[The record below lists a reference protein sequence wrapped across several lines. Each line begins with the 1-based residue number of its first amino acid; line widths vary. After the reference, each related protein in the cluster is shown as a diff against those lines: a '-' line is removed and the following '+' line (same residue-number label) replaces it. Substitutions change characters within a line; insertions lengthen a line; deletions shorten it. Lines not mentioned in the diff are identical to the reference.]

1 MNDRLAAAL
10 HRFGNAARP
19 AGRRA
24 KRLWRTTKV
33 GWFRLRRS
41 PATRRVMVVAAILFV
56 GTAAAAGGLALV
68 GGTKADI
75 GPFDTTVA
83 LHPDL
88 TGETVVQIPPLGDV
102 VFDSHD
108 GPLGV
113 NLKLDSV
120 DPVEAQAIINTPGGV
135 TSASESLASDVTDAV
150 VRVVVEALAIVTLC
164 GLLVG
169 ALAFRTMRR
178 ALLTGLTALSVTA
191 ALMGY
196 AASTLRAESISQP
209 RYEGLLAYAPSV
221 VGNAEEI
228 AVNYEEYVANLQ
240 KFVTNISEFYSLAM
254 DMPQLGI
261 QDDSIR
267 VLHVSDIHLNPSA
280 WHLMESVV
288 QQFDIDAVADTGD
301 MNDWG
306 SEQEAEIFSQGVEQI
321 EVPYVFV
328 KGNHDSATTVAAL
341 AAYEHVI
348 ILDGEVQE
356 VAGLNFAGV
365 PDPRFTPDKGSE
377 PSSEYTKQ
385 MLTESGERLARAIEN
400 AGGADLA
407 MVHEPPMAEPLA
419 GVVPLVLSGHTH
431 KRSVKDL
438 GEGTTLMVEGSTGA
452 AGLRHFET
460 EDPMK
465 MEMDVLYFDPVT
477 KALTAY
483 DSISVGSGSETD
495 VTLDRTVIP
504 AEERVGE
511 GETPISTEE
520 TATQDVPNGTEETTT
535 QDVPN
540 VAEETTTQD
549 VPNVAEETATQPD

>member
-10 HRFGNAARP
+10 HRLQDAARFG
-19 AGRRA
+19 ARGA
-24 KRLWRTTKV
+24 KS
-33 GWFRLRRS
+33 LRRRS
-41 PATRRVMVVAAILFV
+41 KAAWSRIRHSHKARRVAVVAAILFV
-56 GTAAAAGGLALV
+56 GIAAAAGGLALV

-88 TGETVVQIPPLGDV
+88 SGETVVTIPPLGDV
-102 VFDSHD
+102 IFDSHD
-108 GPLGV
+108 GPVGLD
-113 NLKLDSV
+113 LKLDSV
-120 DPVEAQAIINTPGGV
+120 DPVAAQAIINTPGGV
-135 TSASESLASDVTDAV
+135 TVASEGLASDVTDAV
-150 VRVVVEALAIVTLC
+150 IRVVVEALAIVTMC

-178 ALLTGLTALSVTA
+178 TLLTGLTSLAVTA

-221 VGNAEEI
+221 VGNAEDI
-228 AVNYEEYVANLQ
+228 AQNYDEYVANLQ
-240 KFVTNISEFYSLAM
+240 KFVTNISEFYALAM

-261 QDDSIR
+261 EDDSIR

-288 QQFDIDAVADTGD
+288 DQFDIDAVADTGD

-306 SEQEAEIFSQGVEQI
+306 SEQEAEIFSQGVEQVN
-321 EVPYVFV
+321 VPYVFV
-328 KGNHDSATTVAAL
+328 KGNHDSVTTVAAL
-341 AAYEHVI
+341 SSYDNVI
-348 ILDGEVQE
+348 VLDGEVQE
-356 VAGLNFAGV
+356 IAGLRFGGV
-365 PDPRFTPDKGSE
+365 ADPRFTPDKGSQ
-377 PSSEYTKQ
+377 PSSDYAQQ
-385 MLTESGERLARAIEN
+385 MLTESGERLAAAIED

-407 MVHEPPMAEPLA
+407 MVHEPPMADPLT
-419 GVVPLVLSGHTH
+419 GIVPLVLAGHTH
-431 KRSVKDL
+431 ERDVRDL
-438 GEGTTLMVEGSTGA
+438 GDGTSLMIEGSTGA
-452 AGLRHFET
+452 AGLRNFQS

-483 DSISVGSGSETD
+483 DSISVGSGNETD

-504 AEERVGE
+504 TEDQVNEADIQSGAESSV
-511 GETPISTEE
+511 PQ
-520 TATQDVPNGTEETTT
+520 QD
-535 QDVPN
+535 
-540 VAEETTTQD
+540 
-549 VPNVAEETATQPD
+549 

>member
-10 HRFGNAARP
+10 HRIENAARS

-24 KRLWRTTKV
+24 KRLWGRSSS
-33 GWFRLRRS
+33 GWARLKRS
-41 PATRRVMVVAAILFV
+41 PRARRTAVIIAILFM
-56 GTAAAAGGLALV
+56 GTGAAAGGLALV

-75 GPFDTTVA
+75 GPFDTTVS

-88 TGETVVQIPPLGDV
+88 AGETVVQIPPLGDV
-102 VFDSHD
+102 AFDSHD
-108 GPLGV
+108 GPLAV

-120 DPVEAQAIINTPGGV
+120 DPIEAQAIINTPGGV
-135 TSASESLASDVTDAV
+135 TTASKNLASDVTDAI

-178 ALLTGLTALSVTA
+178 ALLTGITSLAVTA
-191 ALMGY
+191 SLMGF

-221 VGNAEEI
+221 VGNAEDI

-240 KFVTNISEFYSLAM
+240 KFVTNISEFYALAM

-288 QQFDIDAVADTGD
+288 EQFDIDAVADTGD

-321 EVPYVFV
+321 NCPYVFV

-341 AAYEHVI
+341 AAYDNVI
-348 ILDGEVQE
+348 VLDGEVQE
-356 VAGLNFAGV
+356 VAGLEFAGV
-365 PDPRFTPDKGSE
+365 PDPRFTPDKGAQ
-377 PSSEYTKQ
+377 PSSEYAQ
-385 MLTESGERLARAIEN
+385 MMLAESGERLAQAIQE
-400 AGGADLA
+400 AGGR
-407 MVHEPPMAEPLA
+407 
-419 GVVPLVLSGHTH
+419 TW
-431 KRSVKDL
+431 RW
-438 GEGTTLMVEGSTGA
+438 STS
-452 AGLRHFET
+452 R
-460 EDPMK
+460 
-465 MEMDVLYFDPVT
+465 
-477 KALTAY
+477 
-483 DSISVGSGSETD
+483 
-495 VTLDRTVIP
+495 RC
-504 AEERVGE
+504 RCR
-511 GETPISTEE
+511 
-520 TATQDVPNGTEETTT
+520 
-535 QDVPN
+535 
-540 VAEETTTQD
+540 
-549 VPNVAEETATQPD
+549 

>member
-1 MNDRLAAAL
+1 MNDRFAAAL
-10 HRFGNAARP
+10 HRIVDAARSG
-19 AGRRA
+19 GRRA
-24 KRLWRTTKV
+24 KSLWRRPKA
-33 GWFRLRRS
+33 GWSRLRRS
-41 PATRRVMVVAAILFV
+41 HRVRQVAVVAAILFV

-75 GPFDTTVA
+75 GPFDTTVS
-83 LHPDL
+83 LHPDVS
-88 TGETVVQIPPLGDV
+88 GETVVTIPPLGDV
-102 VFDSHD
+102 IFDSHD
-108 GPLGV
+108 GPVGL

-135 TSASESLASDVTDAV
+135 TSASQSLASDVTDAV

-169 ALAFRTMRR
+169 ALAFRNMRR
-178 ALLTGLTALSVTA
+178 ALLTGVTSLAVTA
-191 ALMGY
+191 SLMGY
-196 AASTLRAESISQP
+196 AATTLRAESISQP

-221 VGNAEEI
+221 VGNAEDI

-240 KFVTNISEFYSLAM
+240 KFVTNISEFYALAM

-288 QQFDIDAVADTGD
+288 EQFDIDAVADTGD

-306 SEQEAEIFSQGVEQI
+306 SEQEAEIFSQGVEQVN
-321 EVPYVFV
+321 VPYVFV
-328 KGNHDSATTVAAL
+328 KGNHDSVTTVAAL
-341 AAYEHVI
+341 ASYDNVI
-348 ILDGEVQE
+348 VLDGEVRE
-356 VAGLNFAGV
+356 VAGLSFAGIG
-365 PDPRFTPDKGSE
+365 DPRFTPDKGNQ
-377 PSSEYTKQ
+377 PSSEYAQQ
-385 MLTESGERLARAIEN
+385 MLTESGERLQQAIAD

-407 MVHEPPMAEPLA
+407 MVHEPPMADPLT
-419 GVVPLVLSGHTH
+419 GEVPLVLAGHTH
-431 KRSVKDL
+431 ERRVEDL

-452 AGLRHFET
+452 AGLRNFQS

-465 MEMDVLYFDPVT
+465 MEMDVLYFDPAT

-483 DSISVGSGSETD
+483 DSISVGAVGETD

-504 AEERVGE
+504 TEDQVNE
-511 GETPISTEE
+511 GDIQS
-520 TATQDVPNGTEETTT
+520 GTESVPPQ
-535 QDVPN
+535 QD
-540 VAEETTTQD
+540 
-549 VPNVAEETATQPD
+549 

>member
-10 HRFGNAARP
+10 HRARDAARSARRGSASLWRRARTGWSRMRTSP
-19 AGRRA
+19 RGRR
-24 KRLWRTTKV
+24 V
-33 GWFRLRRS
+33 GL
-41 PATRRVMVVAAILFV
+41 VAMILFV
-56 GTAAAAGGLALV
+56 GTASAAGGLALV

-88 TGETVVQIPPLGDV
+88 HGETVVTIPPLGQV
-102 VFDSHD
+102 AFDSHD
-108 GPLGV
+108 GPVGL

-120 DPVEAQAIINTPGGV
+120 DPVAAQAIINTPGGV
-135 TSASESLASDVTDAV
+135 SAASEDLASDVTDAV

-169 ALAFRTMRR
+169 ALAFRTVRR
-178 ALLTGLTALSVTA
+178 TMLTGVTSLAVTA

-221 VGNAEEI
+221 VGNAEDI

-240 KFVTNISEFYSLAM
+240 KFVTNISEFYAVATN
-254 DMPQLGI
+254 MPQLGI
-261 QDDSIR
+261 DDDSIR

-288 QQFDIDAVADTGD
+288 GQFDIDAVADTGD
-301 MNDWG
+301 LNDWG

-341 AAYEHVI
+341 AAYDNVVV
-348 ILDGEVQE
+348 LDGEVQE
-356 VAGLNFAGV
+356 IAGLDFAGV
-365 PDPRFTPDKGSE
+365 SDPRFTPDKGSQ
-377 PSSEYTKQ
+377 PSSEYAQQ
-385 MLTESGERLARAIEN
+385 MLTYSGERLASAIED
-400 AGGADLA
+400 AGGADVA
-407 MVHEPPMAEPLA
+407 MVHEPPMADPLT
-419 GVVPLVLSGHTH
+419 GKVPLVLAGHTH
-431 KRSVKDL
+431 ERAVHDL

-452 AGLRHFET
+452 AGLRNFQSD
-460 EDPMK
+460 DPMK

-483 DSISVGSGSETD
+483 DSISVGAVGETD
-495 VTLDRTVIP
+495 VTLNRTVIP
-504 AEERVGE
+504 GE
-511 GETPISTEE
+511 DQVTMEDLRTG
-520 TATQDVPNGTEETTT
+520 AETTPLPGAEST
-535 QDVPN
+535 PSQD
-540 VAEETTTQD
+540 
-549 VPNVAEETATQPD
+549 

>member
-1 MNDRLAAAL
+1 MNHRLAAAL
-10 HRFGNAARP
+10 HRIEDAART

-24 KRLWRTTKV
+24 TSLRRRSRA
-33 GWFRLRRS
+33 GWSRLRRS
-41 PATRRVMVVAAILFV
+41 QRVRRVAVVAAILLI

-75 GPFDTTVA
+75 GPFDTTMS

-88 TGETVVQIPPLGDV
+88 SGETVVTIPPLGDV
-102 VFDSHD
+102 IFDSHD
-108 GPLGV
+108 GPIGL

-135 TSASESLASDVTDAV
+135 TSASESLATDVTDAV

-169 ALAFRTMRR
+169 ALAFRKMRR
-178 ALLTGLTALSVTA
+178 ALLTGVTSLAVTA

-196 AASTLRAESISQP
+196 AATTLRAESISQP

-221 VGNAEEI
+221 VGNAEDI

-240 KFVTNISEFYSLAM
+240 KFVTNISEFYALAM

-261 QDDSIR
+261 QDDSIK
-267 VLHVSDIHLNPSA
+267 VLHVSDVHLNPSA

-288 QQFDIDAVADTGD
+288 EQFDIDAVADTGD

-306 SEQEAEIFSQGVEQI
+306 SEQEAEIFSRGVEQI
-321 EVPYVFV
+321 NCPYVFV

-341 AAYEHVI
+341 AAYDNVQV
-348 ILDGEVQE
+348 LDGEVQE
-356 VAGLNFAGV
+356 VAGLRFAGV
-365 PDPRFTPDKGSE
+365 ADPRFTPDKGAQ
-377 PSSEYTKQ
+377 PSSEYAQQ
-385 MLTESGERLARAIEN
+385 MLTESGERLEEAITA

-407 MVHEPPMAEPLA
+407 MVHEPPMAVPLTGA
-419 GVVPLVLSGHTH
+419 VPLVLAGHTH
-431 KRSVKDL
+431 ARAVQDL

-452 AGLRHFET
+452 AGLRNFES

-465 MEMDVLYFDPVT
+465 MEMDVLYFDPLT

-483 DSISVGSGSETD
+483 DSISVGSGAETD

-504 AEERVGE
+504 TEDQVDE
-511 GETPISTEE
+511 GDIQS
-520 TATQDVPNGTEETTT
+520 GTESTAPQ
-535 QDVPN
+535 QD
-540 VAEETTTQD
+540 
-549 VPNVAEETATQPD
+549 

>member
-10 HRFGNAARP
+10 HRIQNAVRP

-24 KRLWRTTKV
+24 KRLWRRSKA
-33 GWFRLRRS
+33 GWSRLRHS
-41 PATRRVMVVAAILFV
+41 PRARRVGVVAAILFV

-83 LHPDL
+83 LHPNL

-108 GPLGV
+108 GPVGV

-178 ALLTGLTALSVTA
+178 ALLTGVTSLAVTA
-191 ALMGY
+191 SLMGY
-196 AASTLRAESISQP
+196 AAATLRAESISQP

-221 VGNAEEI
+221 VGNAEDI
-228 AVNYEEYVANLQ
+228 AQNYEEYVANLQ
-240 KFVTNISEFYSLAM
+240 KFVTNISEFYALAM

-267 VLHVSDIHLNPSA
+267 VLHVSDIHLNPAA

-288 QQFDIDAVADTGD
+288 EQFDIDAVADTGD

-341 AAYEHVI
+341 AAYDNVI
-348 ILDGEVQE
+348 VLDGEVQE
-356 VAGLNFAGV
+356 IVGLKFAGV
-365 PDPRFTPDKGSE
+365 PDPRFTPDKGAQ
-377 PSSEYTKQ
+377 PSSEYAQQ
-385 MLTESGERLARAIEN
+385 MLAESGERLAQAIRD

-407 MVHEPPMAEPLA
+407 MVHEPPMSVPLT
-419 GVVPLVLSGHTH
+419 GVVPLVLAGHTH
-431 KRSVKDL
+431 ERAVQDL
-438 GEGTTLMVEGSTGA
+438 GGGTTLMVEGSTGA
-452 AGLRHFET
+452 AGLRNFESD
-460 EDPMK
+460 DPMK

-483 DSISVGSGSETD
+483 DSISVGSGTETD

-504 AEERVGE
+504 SEDQVNE
-511 GETPISTEE
+511 GDIQSGATESP
-520 TATQDVPNGTEETTT
+520 AAQQD
-535 QDVPN
+535 
-540 VAEETTTQD
+540 
-549 VPNVAEETATQPD
+549 

>member
-1 MNDRLAAAL
+1 
-10 HRFGNAARP
+10 
-19 AGRRA
+19 
-24 KRLWRTTKV
+24 
-33 GWFRLRRS
+33 
-41 PATRRVMVVAAILFV
+41 
-56 GTAAAAGGLALV
+56 
-68 GGTKADI
+68 
-75 GPFDTTVA
+75 
-83 LHPDL
+83 
-88 TGETVVQIPPLGDV
+88 VQIPPLGDV

-108 GPLGV
+108 GPVGV

-178 ALLTGLTALSVTA
+178 ALLTGVTSLAVTA
-191 ALMGY
+191 SLMGY
-196 AASTLRAESISQP
+196 AATTLRAESISQP

-221 VGNAEEI
+221 VGNAEDI
-228 AVNYEEYVANLQ
+228 AQNYEEYVANLQ
-240 KFVTNISEFYSLAM
+240 KFVTNISEFYALAM

-267 VLHVSDIHLNPSA
+267 VLHVSDIHLNPAA

-288 QQFDIDAVADTGD
+288 EQFDIDAVADTGD

-306 SEQEAEIFSQGVEQI
+306 SEQEAEIFSRGVEQI

-341 AAYEHVI
+341 SAYDNVI
-348 ILDGEVQE
+348 VLDGEVQE
-356 VAGLNFAGV
+356 IVGLKFAGV
-365 PDPRFTPDKGSE
+365 PDPRFTPDKGAQ
-377 PSSEYTKQ
+377 PSSEYAQQ
-385 MLTESGERLARAIEN
+385 MLAESGERLAQAIRD

-407 MVHEPPMAEPLA
+407 MVHEPPMSVPLT
-419 GVVPLVLSGHTH
+419 GVVPLVLAGHTH
-431 KRSVKDL
+431 ERAVQDL

-452 AGLRHFET
+452 AGLRNFES

-483 DSISVGSGSETD
+483 DSISVGSGTETD

-504 AEERVGE
+504 SEDQVNE
-511 GETPISTEE
+511 GDIQSGATESP
-520 TATQDVPNGTEETTT
+520 AAQQD
-535 QDVPN
+535 
-540 VAEETTTQD
+540 
-549 VPNVAEETATQPD
+549 

>member
-1 MNDRLAAAL
+1 MPENDRAATERVSMNDRLAAAL
-10 HRFGNAARP
+10 HRIEDAARTT
-19 AGRRA
+19 GRHA
-24 KRLWRTTKV
+24 KSLWRRSRAGLT
-33 GWFRLRRS
+33 RLRRS
-41 PATRRVMVVAAILFV
+41 QRAKRVAVVAAILLV
-56 GTAAAAGGLALV
+56 GTGAAAGGLALV

-75 GPFDTTVA
+75 GPFDTTMS

-88 TGETVVQIPPLGDV
+88 SGETVVTIPPLGDV
-102 VFDSHD
+102 IFDSHD
-108 GPLGV
+108 GPIGL

-120 DPVEAQAIINTPGGV
+120 DPIEAQSIINTPGGV
-135 TSASESLASDVTDAV
+135 TTASESLATDVTDAV

-178 ALLTGLTALSVTA
+178 ALLTGVTSLAVTA

-221 VGNAEEI
+221 VGNAEDI

-240 KFVTNISEFYSLAM
+240 KFVTNISEFYALAM

-261 QDDSIR
+261 QDDSIK
-267 VLHVSDIHLNPSA
+267 VLHVSDVHLNPSA

-288 QQFDIDAVADTGD
+288 EQFDIDAVADTGD

-306 SEQEAEIFSQGVEQI
+306 SEQEAEIFSRGVEQI
-321 EVPYVFV
+321 NCPYVFV

-341 AAYEHVI
+341 AAYDNVI
-348 ILDGEVQE
+348 VLDGEVQE
-356 VAGLNFAGV
+356 IAGLEFAGV
-365 PDPRFTPDKGSE
+365 ADPRFTPDKGAQ
-377 PSSEYTKQ
+377 PSSEYAQQ
-385 MLTESGERLARAIEN
+385 MLTESGERLNEAITA

-407 MVHEPPMAEPLA
+407 MVHEPPMAVPLT
-419 GVVPLVLSGHTH
+419 GTVPLVLAGHTH
-431 KRSVKDL
+431 ERAVQDL

-452 AGLRHFET
+452 AGLRNFQS

-483 DSISVGSGSETD
+483 DSISVGSGTETD

-504 AEERVGE
+504 AEDQVDESD
-511 GETPISTEE
+511 IQSSTESP
-520 TATQDVPNGTEETTT
+520 APPQD
-535 QDVPN
+535 
-540 VAEETTTQD
+540 
-549 VPNVAEETATQPD
+549 